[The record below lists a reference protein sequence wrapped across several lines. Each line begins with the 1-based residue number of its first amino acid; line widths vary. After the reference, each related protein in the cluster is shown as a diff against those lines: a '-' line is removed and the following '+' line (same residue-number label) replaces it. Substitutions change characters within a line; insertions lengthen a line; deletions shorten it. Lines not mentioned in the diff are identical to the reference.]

1 MTIDPAWRPTLPCY
15 WSVYAVGEDEVELRS
30 LGRRLRLSGV
40 EGSLL
45 QALCVLLDG
54 QHAVDEIARNL
65 GQHSRDELDRVLARL
80 VDHGLVLDHRVEH
93 QLAITADPDLD
104 EFLRAAV
111 GPNRAQAAGARLAGA
126 RLFVWGSDPL
136 AGAVVR
142 LLEASPVE
150 VFTLGGPEMVSA
162 VEDLVRASEAGLI
175 VGFGAG
181 LQDPGMERL
190 NAASLAFG
198 VPWMP
203 VLRDAADLTIGP
215 LVLPRRSACLACF
228 QTRSDALR
236 PGPPRL
242 LRAGGRPLLP
252 AMVWAAAGTVAV
264 EILKHFLGW
273 AGPSLVNRV
282 VHLRLQS
289 MDWTAGDVLRL
300 PRCRACGIGAGAEV
314 EGHW

>member
-1 MTIDPAWRPTLPCY
+1 
-15 WSVYAVGEDEVELRS
+15 VGSDEVEFRS
-30 LGRRLRLSGV
+30 LGRRLRLSGDA
-40 EGSLL
+40 GLLL

-54 QHAVDEIARNL
+54 QHSVEEITRSL
-65 GQHSRDELDRVLARL
+65 GQHSRDEIERILARL
-80 VDHGLVLDHRVEH
+80 AAHGLVLDHRTERQV
-93 QLAITADPDLD
+93 AITGDPALD
-104 EFLRAAV
+104 EFLRAVV
-111 GPNRAQAAGARLAGA
+111 GPDRARAAGARLVGA
-126 RLFVWGSDPL
+126 RVFIWGSDPL
-136 AGAVVR
+136 ADAAVRILVESR
-142 LLEASPVE
+142 VE
-150 VFTLGGPEMVSA
+150 VLTVGAAGAAPVA
-162 VEDLVRASEAGLI
+162 EDLTRAAEAGLI

-181 LQDPGMERL
+181 LQDPEMERL
-190 NAASLAFG
+190 NAASLSLG

-228 QTRSDALR
+228 QTRSEALR

-252 AMVWAAAGTVAV
+252 AMVCAAAGTVAV

-282 VHLRLQS
+282 VHLRMQS

-314 EGHW
+314 EGHR